1 MLIPWQA
8 LQLVGRLPC
17 LLSCT
22 MHPSP
27 QGLHMPHGAYRAL
40 RTAHMG
46 ERVCV
51 FEPVCVD
58 GLAPQARASLE
69 SCTRPSGT
77 AQWWVRSCVA
87 GHALAVVRTPQ
98 WEMCPCASER
108 VTGARM
114 RALSTSVL
122 QGRLECGDAQER
134 W

>member
-1 MLIPWQA
+1 MISEHAGIRWGGACGAARGAPSCLMLIPWQA

-77 AQWWVRSCVA
+77 AQW
-87 GHALAVVRTPQ
+87 
-98 WEMCPCASER
+98 
-108 VTGARM
+108 
-114 RALSTSVL
+114 
-122 QGRLECGDAQER
+122 
-134 W
+134 